1 MSPRNAWKGA
11 RRIAGRAKRRLFP
24 TPAMAAW
31 RQACREAERVPRYTP
46 GRIRLMG
53 YDLGYTDLLT
63 TCPQWEDLFVRQ
75 TLRFETGNTAPRI
88 LDCGANIGLATLYF
102 KRAHPRAR
110 ITAFE
115 ADPSIYRVMVAN
127 LRRNGAAD
135 VETVQAAVWNKTG
148 EIEFHSEGADS
159 GAIATRAHRESGATR
174 PVPSLR
180 LRDVLDDEPVDL
192 LKLDIEGAEGA
203 VLDDCRGALG
213 NVRALALD
221 LHEFDPAHRQTGEVL
236 DLLAAEG
243 FTYALDELVPLPWRP
258 PVTGANTP
266 FPARALCWAVLV
278 RAWRA

>member
-1 MSPRNAWKGA
+1 MSPLTAWKGA
-11 RRIAGRAKRRLFP
+11 RRVAGRAKRRLFP
-24 TPAMAAW
+24 RPEVAAW
-31 RQACREAERVPRYTP
+31 RHACRQAERVPRYTR
-46 GRIRLMG
+46 GRIELMD

-63 TCPQWEDLFVRQ
+63 ICPQWEDLFVRQ
-75 TLRFETGNTAPRI
+75 TLEFKAGNAAPRI

-102 KRAHPRAR
+102 KRAYPRAR

-115 ADPSIYRVMVAN
+115 ADPSICQVMVEN

-135 VETVQAAVWNKTG
+135 VETVQAAVWNKSG

-159 GAIATRAHRESGATR
+159 GAIATFAQGGNGASR
-174 PVPSLR
+174 QVPSVR
-180 LRDVLDDEPVDL
+180 LRDVLEQEPVDL

-203 VLDDCRGALG
+203 VLDDCRGALA
-213 NVRALALD
+213 NVRALSLD

-236 DLLAAEG
+236 ALLAREG

-258 PVTGANTP
+258 PVAGSDAP
-266 FPARALCWAVLV
+266 YAGRALCWAVLV

>member
-1 MSPRNAWKGA
+1 MSPRSAWEGA

-24 TPAMAAW
+24 TPEMAAW

-75 TLRFETGNTAPRI
+75 TLRFETGIAAPRI

-115 ADPSIYRVMVAN
+115 ADPSIYPVMVEN

-174 PVPSLR
+174 PVPSRR

-221 LHEFDPAHRQTGEVL
+221 LHEFDPAHRQTGDVFR
-236 DLLAAEG
+236 LLTNAG
-243 FTYALDELVPLPWRP
+243 FTFDLKSLAPLPWRTP
-258 PVTGANTP
+258 QVRSP
-266 FPARALCWAVLV
+266 FPNPAPMWAVLV
-278 RAWRA
+278 RAWRS